1 MKTTLLYSV
10 VVLVLALAVGCGS
23 PPPIQA
29 PEKPPVDSS
38 ELQTPNIQKG
48 DTWVFELKRQH
59 ASTPYV
65 KWTEQVVA
73 VDRSR
78 ITCRVSDHTGR
89 PIAMLVYGP
98 DWRPLGLKMLSN
110 APLPLFARGQK
121 PLLFPLW
128 VGKRWKDAYSARLN
142 GDPPLIPFRNQYT
155 VVKQE
160 SLRAPAGTF
169 DTWRIQISQNWVERF
184 YSEQWHQWYAP
195 QAKRIIKVSAPGHFT
210 MNLLSYTPGSGQ

>member
-10 VVLVLALAVGCGS
+10 VLIVLALAVGCGS
-23 PPPIQA
+23 PPPSQA

-38 ELQTPNIQKG
+38 ELQTPEIQKG

-73 VDRSR
+73 TDHNRV
-78 ITCRVSDHTGR
+78 TCRVSDHTGR
-89 PIAMLVYGP
+89 PVAMLVYGR
-98 DWRPLGLKMLSN
+98 DWSPMGLNMLSN

-160 SLRAPAGTF
+160 SWQFRPGL
-169 DTWRIQISQNWVERF
+169 
-184 YSEQWHQWYAP
+184 
-195 QAKRIIKVSAPGHFT
+195 SAPGAFRSARTGWSVFT
-210 MNLLSYTPGSGQ
+210 ANSGINGMPPRPSASSR